1 MAVAL
6 AGRMR
11 FAFRYVISC
20 HVVLLLCL
28 VRSPAAAAWSLALAG
43 RVESVAAAGDRV
55 AAVRDGTVILLRE
68 DGTPLGRVEDVET
81 PPAHHKTRAS
91 ARDEEDVLDFL
102 GIDESEQDSA
112 WVEDQLDD
120 ESTLSER
127 RTMRGGQAGHSL
139 ARAGLTPA
147 IAAAEQDIWMAT
159 GTGLWR
165 LPAEGDLV
173 RVAGRDLS
181 GALLAAGSG
190 RQVLLAQGN
199 QIWLASESEGTRR
212 LLATIA
218 TVQHVA
224 FSFSGQRMAWANR
237 SQVTWSD
244 GIDERPSQALPL
256 PEPVSDLRFCGE
268 TLLLLSH
275 SGLAV
280 LSPEGVP
287 ERRSA
292 QLAARRLACSP
303 DGVGPWLASGPDLLV
318 SYDDGRTWSP
328 LPLPRGVRALA
339 AAVGNRCLWLATDK
353 GLYCSSPDE
362 PMASEPA
369 SNAETRSAPRPA
381 GPRAAAW
388 WAAWLPRLTVRAGAA
403 FAPGRREY
411 QTVALASFPLD
422 APRTRVLLVADNDEA
437 PSPPVPRPVDLSIP
451 ADAEADC
458 LDVAR
463 AKAVALAL
471 VEPERGRSYV
481 ERARHAA
488 WLPEIRLRMDRR
500 LGRSESLD
508 QPSTSTAITSP
519 LGVDTI
525 DDVRYEARVT
535 WDLARLI
542 FNSDELAAQAQ
553 TIHMAEIRRD
563 IEVTLSRLYFERRRL
578 GLERLPIGSGERS
591 QLLRRELRVREIESE
606 LDALSGGAFSQC
618 TAGRTSAQGDP

>member
-1 MAVAL
+1 M
-6 AGRMR
+6 
-11 FAFRYVISC
+11 
-20 HVVLLLCL
+20 
-28 VRSPAAAAWSLALAG
+28 
-43 RVESVAAAGDRV
+43 VAAA
-55 AAVRDGTVILLRE
+55 
-68 DGTPLGRVEDVET
+68 P
-81 PPAHHKTRAS
+81 S
-91 ARDEEDVLDFL
+91 AR
-102 GIDESEQDSA
+102 
-112 WVEDQLDD
+112 
-120 ESTLSER
+120 
-127 RTMRGGQAGHSL
+127 
-139 ARAGLTPA
+139 RA
-147 IAAAEQDIWMAT
+147 
-159 GTGLWR
+159 
-165 LPAEGDLV
+165 
-173 RVAGRDLS
+173 
-181 GALLAAGSG
+181 
-190 RQVLLAQGN
+190 
-199 QIWLASESEGTRR
+199 
-212 LLATIA
+212 
-218 TVQHVA
+218 
-224 FSFSGQRMAWANR
+224 
-237 SQVTWSD
+237 
-244 GIDERPSQALPL
+244 RPSRRGRK
-256 PEPVSDLRFCGE
+256 S
-268 TLLLLSH
+268 LSV
-275 SGLAV
+275 A
-280 LSPEGVP
+280 
-287 ERRSA
+287 
-292 QLAARRLACSP
+292 
-303 DGVGPWLASGPDLLV
+303 
-318 SYDDGRTWSP
+318 
-328 LPLPRGVRALA
+328 
-339 AAVGNRCLWLATDK
+339 ATDK

-591 QLLRRELRVREIESE
+591 QLLRRELRVRENRIR
-606 LDALSGGAFSQC
+606 
-618 TAGRTSAQGDP
+618 TGRTIRRCLLAMHGRPDVRARRPMTEDLRRHPRISVDVQANVRTTDGRKLPARTRDLSRSGMCLITTSSLAQRDELLIDLILLFGPSSASEPLPLRARVVWCTPISQAFQVGAMFEKLSTTEQSFLDMFLRYLDGSILPAGAEAESVDESSEAEPEQVEPAPEIKDDPFRR